1 MARRQDKHQ
10 ERPLTLQI
18 IAPFPQR
25 PSDDVASFDDD
36 DSLVDVDEP
45 PDQKKKSNRHSPTS
59 NGTSSPRDRYFKL
72 PPLPASLAGR
82 RESLLTQALQ
92 TSPDLHKSVS
102 TADARPVSRAQSSA
116 STYSNASVA
125 STAEL
130 TSDGGITSPARTN
143 TPSPPL
149 PSTNLMGLAPLTPK
163 ALEEVGHI
171 LHNHNTAY
179 VSSPDPMA
187 PVEAIGKPAEPLGR
201 RRCITFACGG
211 AGGGATQAAKVEKPV
226 DAKNVEPAIPP
237 KRRGMLRF
245 ACPTRPDK
253 DTTGKDDEAK
263 KVLHLSPPSSRTK
276 SVVVPTS
283 MNREHRDSQ
292 STVTNGSSDK
302 TSVLARPG
310 SIPTS
315 TPDPQ
320 HPKIKSS
327 RYNIGDDSWI
337 HETPRAR
344 RKITV
349 SDTLRKEN
357 AIRKLGEE
365 AEEEALEEEEAENE
379 AGSHGDRGD
388 SEDDGADSGDDQD
401 VSDGGNESD
410 DEEGFADSDDEDE
423 AGSEYQFWAPG
434 PSTAATSTDHLDHI
448 RATTRRAASQS
459 SIESAI
465 NTDAVN
471 IQNATSGRG
480 HRKASRHHA
489 VPTMR
494 AGTPELPDS
503 TDFVCGTLD
512 EDKPL
517 EEAYVSY
524 LEQHKIAKRGLIPQD
539 LDPSFPT
546 SDPEDEDEDEDGA
559 AGASDEHMWVTGRP
573 DESDDGQRRGRVE
586 SGHKK
591 MIKSPAP
598 SPRRL
603 RSPPPPKRYKSP
615 PPTKRGNHNRSPA
628 PRRLF
633 GHSPKR
639 VRPPPPHFRDLKSP
653 PSSRRPSLLISPRPS
668 AVDMPRL
675 AERPHLTHTKSLPRT
690 PNPYW
695 GLEALKNPQLE
706 PVTDSAK
713 RPSNDLH
720 SRGPIDIVQGLEG
733 KRQRRK
739 EKFWRQHCRHGGK
752 EKERRCQPGK
762 GAQRMRELGLEM
774 ADRNKAYGL
783 RADVVLSV

>member
-1 MARRQDKHQ
+1 LA
-10 ERPLTLQI
+10 LQI
-18 IAPFPQR
+18 IAPYPQH
-25 PSDDVASFDDD
+25 PSDNVPSFDED
-36 DSLVDVDEP
+36 DSLVDADEP
-45 PDQKKKSNRHSPTS
+45 PDHEKKSNRLSRKS
-59 NGTSSPRDRYFKL
+59 NGQSSPQDRYFKL
-72 PPLPASLAGR
+72 PPFPASLAGC

-92 TSPDLHKSVS
+92 TSPDLQKSFS
-102 TADARPVSRAQSSA
+102 TADTRPASRAQSSA

-149 PSTNLMGLAPLTPK
+149 PSTNLMGLALLTPK
-163 ALEEVGHI
+163 ALDEVENI
-171 LHNHNTAY
+171 LDNPTTAY
-179 VSSPDPMA
+179 DSGPNPMA
-187 PVEAIGKPAEPLGR
+187 PTEPIEKPAEPLGR

-211 AGGGATQAAKVEKPV
+211 AGGGASQVTKLDKAA
-226 DAKNVEPAIPP
+226 DAKTVEAPNIT
-237 KRRGMLRF
+237 KRRCMLRF
-245 ACPTRPDK
+245 ACPTRPDR
-253 DTTGKDDEAK
+253 DISGKGDEAK
-263 KVLHLSPPSSRTK
+263 NVLHPSPPLPRTK
-276 SVVVPTS
+276 PQAVPTS
-283 MNREHRDSQ
+283 TNREHRDSQ

-302 TSVLARPG
+302 ISVLTRPG
-310 SIPTS
+310 GIPAS

-320 HPKIKSS
+320 KARIQSS
-327 RYNIGDDSWI
+327 KYNIEDDSWI
-337 HETPRAR
+337 HETPRPR

-379 AGSHGDRGD
+379 AESQGDGGD
-388 SEDDGADSGDDQD
+388 SEDDEEDSGGDED

-434 PSTAATSTDHLDHI
+434 RSTAATSTDHLDHI
-448 RATTRRAASQS
+448 RATPRRATSQS

-471 IQNATSGRG
+471 IQKMSSSRT
-480 HRKASRHHA
+480 HRKASRRNA
-489 VPTMR
+489 VLKMR
-494 AGTPELPDS
+494 PGTPELPDS

-524 LEQHKIAKRGLIPQD
+524 LEQHKLAKRGRIPQD

-546 SDPEDEDEDEDGA
+546 SDPEDDEEEEDDDGA
-559 AGASDEHMWVTGRP
+559 AGASDENTWVTGRP
-573 DESDDGQRRGRVE
+573 DESDEGHRRGRVE
-586 SGHKK
+586 SGPEM
-591 MIKSPAP
+591 MITSPAP

-603 RSPPPPKRYKSP
+603 RSPPPKRYKSP
-615 PPTKRGNHNRSPA
+615 PPNKRGNNNRSPA
-628 PRRLF
+628 PRHLF

-639 VRPPPPHFRDLKSP
+639 LRSPPPHSRDLKSP
-653 PSSRRPSLLISPRPS
+653 PSSRRPSLLISPRQT
-668 AVDMPRL
+668 AIDMPRL

-695 GLEALKNPQLE
+695 SLEALKRTQSK
-706 PVTDSAK
+706 VTDTAE
-713 RPSNDLH
+713 RPNNDLH
-720 SRGPIDIVQGLEG
+720 SRGPIDIVQGLER

-739 EKFWRQHCRHGGK
+739 EKFWRQHCRHGAK

-774 ADRNKAYGL
+774 ADRNRAYGQ
-783 RADVVLSV
+783 RAEVVLSV